1 VGPSGCGKTT
11 TLRMIAG
18 LEDITD
24 GEVLIGGDMVNDLPP
39 KDRDIAM
46 VFQNYALYPH
56 MTVFENMSFGLRL
69 RRLARDEI
77 DRRVR
82 SAAGILDIG
91 TLLDRKPKQLSG
103 GQRQRVAMGRAIVRN
118 PKVFLFDEPLSNLDA
133 KLRVQ
138 MRIEIKKVHKQV
150 RTTTIYVTHDQV
162 EAMTLADRVVVMNGG
177 LIEQVG
183 APNDL
188 YHSPRTKF
196 VAGFMGS
203 PAMNLLPCQLEE
215 TAGALRVNLGGELTF
230 PVPSQRVARY
240 KPYVGRTRLLF
251 GLRPEHI
258 IERRRHL
265 EPEQHA
271 FDVRVEVVE
280 PMGLETLVYFAL
292 GGTEVCGRVSPDAAP
307 HDAERMSLVA
317 DLGKM
322 HLIDDS
328 SGAVI

>member
-1 VGPSGCGKTT
+1 
-11 TLRMIAG
+11 
-18 LEDITD
+18 
-24 GEVLIGGDMVNDLPP
+24 
-39 KDRDIAM
+39 
-46 VFQNYALYPH
+46 
-56 MTVFENMSFGLRL
+56 
-69 RRLARDEI
+69 
-77 DRRVR
+77 
-82 SAAGILDIG
+82 
-91 TLLDRKPKQLSG
+91 
-103 GQRQRVAMGRAIVRN
+103 
-118 PKVFLFDEPLSNLDA
+118 
-133 KLRVQ
+133 
-138 MRIEIKKVHKQV
+138 
-150 RTTTIYVTHDQV
+150 
-162 EAMTLADRVVVMNGG
+162 
-177 LIEQVG
+177 
-183 APNDL
+183 
-188 YHSPRTKF
+188 
-196 VAGFMGS
+196 
-203 PAMNLLPCQLEE
+203 
-215 TAGALRVNLGGELTF
+215 VNLGGELTF